1 MADLINIPQGARIL
15 GISEDKLR
23 RLIRRGILPVYDFG
37 PRSARIDPSQVRALV
52 CQVQWRR
59 RLLGIREALMEKA
72 NSEFDR
78 ELSAALDGL
87 QVVSDYLEQHAL
99 DDRGKMKCAC
109 SKSEK

>member
-1 MADLINIPQGARIL
+1 
-15 GISEDKLR
+15 
-23 RLIRRGILPVYDFG
+23 
-37 PRSARIDPSQVRALV
+37 
-52 CQVQWRR
+52 
-59 RLLGIREALMEKA
+59 MEKA